1 MFRKSNI
8 WTLNRRT
15 LNWLQIMLIGTGCLC
30 LTVAGIRWL
39 DAAAFQRTAAATLD
53 HDLLAPPHPAP
64 VPDNGIVGRLEIPR
78 VGLSVMVVNGDDD
91 DTLSRAVGHLRGT
104 AFPWEIGNTAM
115 AGHRDTFFRPL
126 KEVREGDAIRI
137 TTVLGTFTYRV
148 TGTEIVGPDDVSV
161 LAPTPYR
168 ALTLVT
174 CYPFVYVGRA
184 PKRFIIHAR

>member
-8 WTLNRRT
+8 WALNRRT
-15 LNWLQIMLIGTGCLC
+15 LSWLQIILIGTGCLC

-39 DAAAFQRTAAATLD
+39 DAVAFQRAAAEALD
-53 HDLLAPPHPAP
+53 RDLLAPPKAAP
-64 VPDNGIVGRLEIPR
+64 VPDNGLVGRLDIPR

-104 AFPWEIGNTAM
+104 PFPWEVGNTAM
-115 AGHRDTFFRPL
+115 AGHRDSFFRPL
-126 KEVREGDAIRI
+126 KDVREGDAIRM